1 MPFSSFSYSL
11 TNFQTPIWFPKI
23 FLPFHPSL
31 TPQLRGFGR
40 CPWLKARSRAILTV
54 LSMLVRFLRRR
65 PMESGLL
72 MLLQ

>member
-1 MPFSSFSYSL
+1 MFPNDFLYEHQDGFL
-11 TNFQTPIWFPKI
+11 GNFCHSNK
-23 FLPFHPSL
+23 
-31 TPQLRGFGR
+31 PQMRGFGR

-54 LSMLVRFLRRR
+54 LSMLVRFLRLR

>member
-1 MPFSSFSYSL
+1 LLPNEFFIIPSKPF
-11 TNFQTPIWFPKI
+11 
-23 FLPFHPSL
+23 FLPFNPSL
-31 TPQLRGFGR
+31 KPQLRGFGR